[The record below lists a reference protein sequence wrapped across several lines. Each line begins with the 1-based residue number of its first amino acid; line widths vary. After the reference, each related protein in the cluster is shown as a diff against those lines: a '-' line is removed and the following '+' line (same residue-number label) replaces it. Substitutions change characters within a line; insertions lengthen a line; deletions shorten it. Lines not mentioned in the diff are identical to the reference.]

1 MWGYNHLCHY
11 GVKGMKWGVRRDKEE
26 LDRLAGR
33 AYKVEE
39 HSSYMTIKKGSKFHR
54 VSASNSKD
62 RKGYAY
68 VSYKDEDVKGY
79 RKEISTWL
87 DECQGA
93 GKTFD
98 LTMVAKKDIKVAG
111 EVEKIN
117 TFLEL
122 LGTEKLDNMSI
133 LRVKQNNK
141 SAYSNELAGKP
152 KRLMD
157 ALVKQGLNKDVA
169 EYYAIFSMDIYR
181 NQQNKDAFIK
191 ALKDKG
197 YDAIVDTED
206 ALAHRMQPIIVFER
220 EKTLK
225 VTKVTELPTPFAD
238 DLGKS
243 KEEIEKWQKVY
254 KDGRAADKATKKYH
268 EEKGYDLV

>member
-1 MWGYNHLCHY
+1 MWDYNHLCHY

-33 AYKVEE
+33 AYKVELD
-39 HSSYMTIKKGSKFHR
+39 STSMTIKKGSKFHR
-54 VSASNSKD
+54 VTANPTTEK
-62 RKGYAY
+62 KGYAY
-68 VSYKDEDVKGY
+68 VSFKDEDVKGY

-93 GKTFD
+93 AKTFD

-117 TFLEL
+117 TFLDL
-122 LGTEKLDNMSI
+122 LGTEKLDNMAI
-133 LRVKQNNK
+133 LRAKKNSK
-141 SAYSNELAGKP
+141 SVYSNELAGKP
-152 KRLMD
+152 KRLKD
-157 ALVKQGLNKDVA
+157 ALVKQGLNEEVA
-169 EYYAIFSMDIYR
+169 EYYAIFSMNIY
-181 NQQNKDAFIK
+181 NNPQNKEAFIN

-206 ALAHRMQPIIVFER
+206 ALAHRLQPIIVFER
-220 EKTLK
+220 ENTLK
-225 VTKVTELPTPFAD
+225 ITKVTELPTPYAD

-243 KEEIEKWQKVY
+243 KEEIKRWQKVY
-254 KDGRAADKATKKYH
+254 KEGREANKAINKYH